1 MKPQKSNEKKHLF
14 DNPRNVRWLRQ
25 LLYVLCV
32 VVVFV
37 DLVYQRK
44 LTFKDG
50 VFAAEG
56 WFGFYA
62 IYGLVT
68 VILVVVLALGMR
80 KLLKREEDYYD

>member
-37 DLVYQRK
+37 DLV
-44 LTFKDG
+44 
-50 VFAAEG
+50 
-56 WFGFYA
+56 
-62 IYGLVT
+62 
-68 VILVVVLALGMR
+68 
-80 KLLKREEDYYD
+80 